1 MLQPCRKLFID
12 PNIRKYSVRG
22 IRTNMTIGE
31 ILLRPQSKIRNS
43 SRNRLLMLFITALAA
58 IAVACGGGDASS
70 VQLDDGQQLASVKT
84 GDLAKE
90 IPVDGALVFPNVAT
104 MKFESS
110 GVVGTVNVVEG
121 ASVKAGDVLVTFD
134 ILRMARLEKSL
145 ADARVTVSLAESN
158 LNILRLPSPGL
169 VLQAHAAKAKAAVA
183 ADVAADRYHDLVNP
197 QELQLST
204 AENAVAQA
212 LIELDDAEEDFDDL
226 KSGQFPD
233 AIVRDGRNAFTFA
246 QTGLDA
252 AQRTLDDS
260 NMEWDNKLRFAQEG
274 ADDALDSR
282 LDLYKFWLGIDLRE
296 SEIPQDP
303 QDLFVAWGLDLDE
316 NFDRTN
322 PVYATGFNPPE
333 EDPVTRWK
341 EFTIWAWL
349 NLYPG
354 YRSIRGTCADNLV
367 LGSSERCIEREFDAE
382 FDLFDSANDT
392 LITVRDGA
400 SKAIDGA
407 QDALIAAQDKFL
419 DARDDFDDI
428 ADGPEPGELLDAASR
443 VGLAK
448 AALENAEGDLEEV
461 ILNVGPEDAARA
473 QIALDAARERIEEPT
488 NGEDRVRENA
498 LDIEL
503 AMAEMVLAD
512 SQLKAAQIQ
521 LRGAAN
527 VHAQQLA
534 AAEAAF
540 DAAQEI
546 VVNLE
551 EDLEGGS
558 LRAPFDGIV
567 ALLDVDVEDFVND
580 ESRIAEIVD
589 TSVVEVRG
597 VVDASNIG
605 LFQEGAQARVT
616 FHDLQERTFS
626 GVVSFV
632 SKDPRTERGV
642 VSFAVIVRVDVPAGL
657 DIPVTLTPIS
667 TVIVTEQTGVLLVPR
682 DAIAV
687 DKPGSTTTVNV
698 VRNGAV
704 VVQDVVTGESYDG
717 WTVIRSGLESGE
729 EVVVTGLATST
740 SRLTSDEVSGL
751 G

>member
-1 MLQPCRKLFID
+1 
-12 PNIRKYSVRG
+12 
-22 IRTNMTIGE
+22 MTIGE
-31 ILLRPQSKIRNS
+31 ILLRPQTKMKNR
-43 SRNRLLMLFITALAA
+43 SRNRLLTLTIAALVAM
-58 IAVACGGGDASS
+58 AVACGGGGDASS
-70 VQLDDGQQLASVKT
+70 VQLDDGQRLATVKT
-84 GDLAKE
+84 GDLAQE

-110 GVVGTVNVVEG
+110 GVVGTVNVVKG
-121 ASVKAGDVLVTFD
+121 ASVKAGDVLFTFD
-134 ILRMARLEKSL
+134 KLRMAQLEKSL
-145 ADARVTVSLAESN
+145 ADARVTMSLAQSD
-158 LNILRLPSPGL
+158 LNILRLPNPGL
-169 VLQAHAAKAKAAVA
+169 VLQAQAAKAKAAIA
-183 ADVAADRYHDLVNP
+183 ADVAADRYDYLVHP
-197 QELQLST
+197 QGLQLST

-212 LIELDDAEEDFDDL
+212 LNELDDAEENFDDL

-233 AIVRDGRNAFTFA
+233 DIVRDGRNAFTFA

-252 AQRTLDDS
+252 AQRTLDDAKPDWE
-260 NMEWDNKLRFAQEG
+260 NRLRFAQED
-274 ADDALDSR
+274 ADDALDYR
-282 LDLYKFWLGIDLRE
+282 LDLYKFWLGIDLTE

-303 QDLFVAWGLDLDE
+303 QDLFVTWGLDLDV
-316 NFDRTN
+316 NFDRKN

-333 EDPVTRWK
+333 ENPATRWK
-341 EFTIWAWL
+341 EFTIWAWV

-367 LGSSERCIEREFDAE
+367 LGPSERCIEREFDAE

-392 LITVRDGA
+392 LITVRDSA

-419 DARDDFDDI
+419 DARDDFNDI
-428 ADGPEPGELLDAASR
+428 TDGLEPGELLEAASR

-448 AALENAEGDLEEV
+448 AALENAEEDLAEV
-461 ILNVGPEDAARA
+461 ILNVGPEDAAQA
-473 QIALDAARERIEEPT
+473 QIALDAAQERIEEPT

-558 LRAPFDGIV
+558 LRAPFDGVV
-567 ALLDVDVEDFVND
+567 ALLDVEDDDFVND

-597 VVDASNIG
+597 VVDASHIG

-616 FHDLQERTFS
+616 FHDLQERTVR

-687 DKPGSTTTVNV
+687 DKPGSTTTVKV

-704 VVQDVVTGESYDG
+704 VVQDVVTGESFDG
-717 WTVIRSGLESGE
+717 WTVIQSGLELGE
-729 EVVVTGLATST
+729 EVVVAGLSTST
-740 SRLTSDEVSGL
+740 SRLASDGVSGP